1 MPTLRDIAKQIG
13 GLAVAKAPKKTGRLK
28 RALAKANTP
37 NDVLRENKRTKS
49 FSFEIDY
56 APPGAE
62 YGMFWNDPTVSKT
75 VLNGKTKNVPQA
87 INFASK
93 AINSPIVDSLLDD
106 YMNEIG
112 QQVVEQIN
120 KALDDTAN
128 F

>member
-37 NDVLRENKRTKS
+37 NDVLKENKQTKS

-75 VLNGKTKNVPQA
+75 VLNGKTKNIPQA

-112 QQVVEQIN
+112 KQVVEQIN
-120 KALDDTAN
+120 KAIDDTAS